1 MEALLG
7 SVHYAPIIILVV
19 YIIMMVGVAIYSRN
33 RSKNLNDFFLAGRGL
48 GGWMS
53 AFAYGTTY
61 FSSVIF
67 VGYAGKF
74 GWNIGL
80 SAVFIGIGN
89 ALIGSLLAWK
99 LLANRTRVMTHRLGA
114 STMPGFF
121 EKRYEAR
128 GLKLLSSLIIFVFL
142 IPYSASVY
150 QGLGYLFEQVFGI
163 DMIWCVL
170 IMAALTALYLFFG
183 GYFATALSDFVQG
196 IIMIVGVVV
205 MVILVMNAPEV
216 NWSEGLG
223 KLTEEGFGIV
233 PNAEGGWNSPMF
245 NLIVLVLLTSFGVWG
260 LPQSVHKFYAIK
272 NKRSI
277 SQAMVIST
285 VFCLVIGVGAY
296 LTGALGKLFMDGV
309 PIDPSTGQANFDMIV
324 PVMLEKVLPKAML
337 GLIVVLVLSASMSTL
352 ASLSLSGASSFAIDA
367 YKGFI
372 KPNASDK
379 QVNWLLRGTCLAFV
393 AVSVILAVFKIQAI
407 VTLMSLSWG
416 VLAGAFLGPY
426 VLGLYSK
433 KINKFGA
440 YASMIGCLVT
450 TFVLVFVF
458 GAISGGNTFGEIVNL
473 GIARS
478 PLIGVIC
485 MAQSVIVTYVVS
497 LLTYKRDPVSR
508 AKMASSESL
517 IDLNSDFAMEPPEY
531 VEQTAPQEVENDEIV
546 LSEMDNE
553 NLKVESNVDNN
564 IIDEK

>member
-1 MEALLG
+1 MMSDMLAA
-7 SVHYAPIIILVV
+7 VHYAPILILVI
-19 YIIMMVGVAIYSRN
+19 YIVMMIGVAFYSRN
-33 RSKNLNDFFLAGRGL
+33 RSKNLSDFFLAGRGL

-74 GWNIGL
+74 GWNIGIGV
-80 SAVFIGIGN
+80 VFIGIGN

-99 LLANRTRVMTHRLGA
+99 FLANRTRLMTHNIGA
-114 STMPGFF
+114 STMPEFF
-121 EKRYEAR
+121 EKRYESR
-128 GLKLLSSLIIFVFL
+128 GLRLISALIIFLFL

-183 GYFATALSDFVQG
+183 GYFATALSDFIQG
-196 IIMIVGVVV
+196 IIMIVGVVA
-205 MVILVMNAPEV
+205 MVIFVMNAPEV
-216 NWSEGLG
+216 NWGEGLS
-223 KLTEEGFGIV
+223 KLTENGLGIT
-233 PNAEGGWNSPMF
+233 PNSEGGWDSPMF

-277 SQAMVIST
+277 KQAMVIST

-296 LTGALGKLFMDGV
+296 LVGSLGHLFMNGL
-309 PIDPSTGQANFDMIV
+309 PIDPATGKANYDMIV
-324 PVMLEKVLPKAML
+324 PIMLEKVLPKAML
-337 GLIVVLVLSASMSTL
+337 GIIVVLVLSASMSTL
-352 ASLSLSGASSFAIDA
+352 ASLSLSGASSFAIDT

-372 KPNASDK
+372 RPKAKDK
-379 QVNWLLRGTCLAFV
+379 EVTWLLRGVCLAFV
-393 AVSVILAVFKIQAI
+393 IASVLLAVFKISAI

-416 VLAGAFLGPY
+416 VLSGAFIGPY

-433 KINKFGA
+433 KVNKYGA
-440 YASMIGCLVT
+440 YASMFGCLILT
-450 TFVLVFVF
+450 LILIFVF
-458 GAISGGNTFGEIVNL
+458 GAISVKGGSFGAIFNA
-473 GIARS
+473 GIARA

-485 MAQSVIVTYVVS
+485 MASSVVLTYFVS
-497 LLTYKRDPVSR
+497 LLTYKKDKVSKR
-508 AKMASSESL
+508 LTDSGKPL
-517 IDLNSDFAMEPPEY
+517 IDFSHDYALENLDIASVITATNCSEPPEY
-531 VEQTAPQEVENDEIV
+531 KNVIADNSSENKE
-546 LSEMDNE
+546 
-553 NLKVESNVDNN
+553 
-564 IIDEK
+564 